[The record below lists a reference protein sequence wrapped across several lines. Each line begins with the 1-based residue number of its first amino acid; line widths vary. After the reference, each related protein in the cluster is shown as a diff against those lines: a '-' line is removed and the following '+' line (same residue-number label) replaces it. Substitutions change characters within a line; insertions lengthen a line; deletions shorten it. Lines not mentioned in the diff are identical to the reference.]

1 MSDTQRRDPHRERLE
16 ILLDSGPL
24 GAYLARAGVI
34 EADPSEPLVAEYHA
48 LHAAGELDAEAT
60 FEDFWR
66 AARLNGRP
74 VSAGV
79 ERLVGDSVRAR
90 AAADLTEAW
99 PQVPAAE
106 RERVALVRDALLDP
120 SVTSVF
126 LGLFHAPLVASLKA
140 ASEVRAQQ
148 MDRDDGNYVALS
160 AALRTRMAGR
170 DGFGGSDPEAADASA
185 PLAGTLEAR
194 ALSEPIPSAPT
205 ALAEAEY
212 LSVRAVLTNEGEAW
226 AALKH
231 GGAAAEAWI
240 MRSIESAYVLD
251 ERMIRCVDVLLSLN
265 PARALRIA
273 GGLFRT
279 DEAAGGA
286 DSTSTPRA
294 ELYRAL
300 LDMVL
305 ARSEAEVL
313 PLLIFI
319 MEPQGKLRADRETA
333 ASLRAL
339 IRESGWFRKVRRML
353 RRLQAGEPVLVPAGV
368 DFEGFVRSELSRL
381 GYTEGTPDPE
391 VLTAIRTRWLH
402 AMHEDLL
409 YHSPADIPEV
419 SFAEALGEAGESER
433 NPGDIVTDRT
443 TDDPDWIL
451 KPADGDPEGKP
462 RIVRAYD
469 AQSAVYEAAG
479 LGRVQQRQLD
489 MTVRDLVMRAARSW
503 NENERERAVLLMS
516 AARGLSADH
525 PAVAALSELV
535 STT

>member
-1 MSDTQRRDPHRERLE
+1 MSDTQQRNPERERLE
-16 ILLDSGPL
+16 ILLDSAPL
-24 GAYLARAGVI
+24 SAYLSRAAML

-66 AARLNGRP
+66 AARVNGRP
-74 VSAGV
+74 VSAGA
-79 ERLVGDSVRAR
+79 ERLLGDTLRAR

-106 RERVALVRDALLDP
+106 RERVAIVRDALLDP
-120 SVTSVF
+120 SVTAVF
-126 LGLFHAPLVASLKA
+126 LGLLHAPLVACLKA
-140 ASEVRAQQ
+140 ASEARAQQ
-148 MDRDDGNYVALS
+148 MQRDDGNLLALS
-160 AALRTRMAGR
+160 SALRARMAG
-170 DGFGGSDPEAADASA
+170 GEASRGTDAETPDAHA
-185 PLAGTLEAR
+185 PLAGTIEAR
-194 ALSEPIPSAPT
+194 ALSQPVPSAPT
-205 ALAEAEY
+205 TLAEAEY
-212 LSVRAVLTNEGEAW
+212 LTVRAALTNEDEAW
-226 AALKH
+226 SALKH

-240 MRSIESAYVLD
+240 MRSVESAYVLD

-273 GGLFRT
+273 GGLFRS
-279 DEAAGGA
+279 DEAGSDTGDASGP
-286 DSTSTPRA
+286 SA
-294 ELYRAL
+294 ELYSRL
-300 LDMVL
+300 LEMIL
-305 ARSEAEVL
+305 ARDEAEVL

-319 MEPQGKLRADRETA
+319 MEPQGKLRPGREVA
-333 ASLRAL
+333 ASLRSL
-339 IRESGWFRKVRRML
+339 IRESAWFRKVRRML

-368 DFEGFVRSELSRL
+368 DFEGFARSELSRL
-381 GYTEGTPDPE
+381 GYTEGAPDPQ
-391 VLTAIRTRWLH
+391 VLTAIRTRWLG

-419 SFAEALGEAGESER
+419 SFADALGEVSEAER

-451 KPADGDPEGKP
+451 KPADGDPEGSP

-469 AQSAVYEAAG
+469 AQSAVYEKAG

-503 NENERERAVLLMS
+503 NEDERERAKLLMA
-516 AARGLSADH
+516 AARGLSGDH
-525 PAVAALSELV
+525 AAVAVLSEIV
-535 STT
+535 PAR